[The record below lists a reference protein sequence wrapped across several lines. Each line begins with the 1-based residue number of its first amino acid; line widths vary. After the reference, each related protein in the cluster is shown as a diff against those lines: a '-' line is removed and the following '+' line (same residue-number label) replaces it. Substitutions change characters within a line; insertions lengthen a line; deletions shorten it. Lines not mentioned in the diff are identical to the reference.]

1 MRRALA
7 LLALLAPAAALAQS
21 PEQFLPREPDTRPR
35 PGSEVVA
42 PERPE
47 PAAPVAPPAEGAFIL
62 TRVVLVGATALGP
75 AELEPLWADLLGQ
88 SVTVGTLDAVAAAV
102 TAAYRARGYIL
113 SQAVVPEQTVTGGV
127 VHLQV
132 IEGFIDRVAIEGAAP
147 VQQSFAERLFAP
159 VGTDRPL
166 RLGTLERAVLLSRDT
181 FGGAVETVLEPSP
194 DTFAAANLGVLV
206 TPDPWR
212 GFAAADNRGS
222 RLYGPLTGSAGVSL
236 FNLLGFN
243 EQIDALAAGAIDG
256 SLAYGQLRFEAPITP
271 LLGTRLDGARL
282 VLEAD
287 SSRADPDLAQSGSP
301 EDLDI
306 VQQETNL
313 RGGLFVPF
321 VRSRAQNLF
330 GRLVLDWQRSESE
343 TDFAGDPETALDK
356 LLVLEARMTW
366 DVADSI
372 GGVSLVDASLRQGL
386 SVSGLTEIG
395 DDGPAAGEPNF
406 TRVALTLSRLQRLRS
421 SDWSLYGEVIGQLAS
436 TTLPSSERF
445 ALGDATIGRG
455 FAPGNTTGDS
465 GYGGR
470 LELRRYLGPA
480 TFGGAVE
487 ATELYVF
494 GDYGAA
500 YDRSLDRDG
509 ESWQRLGSVGFG
521 ARIDVTRWL
530 TLTPEIARQTSGV
543 ATDTTDP
550 DHETRAYLGVIARF

>member
-1 MRRALA
+1 MRRVLA
-7 LLALLAPAAALAQS
+7 TLLWLAPAAAFAQS

-35 PGSEVVA
+35 PGREVTA

-47 PAAPVAPPAEGAFIL
+47 TARPVAPPADGEFIL
-62 TRVVLVGATALGP
+62 TRVILDGATVLGP
-75 AELEPLWADLLGQ
+75 TELEPLWAGLIGQ
-88 SVTVGTLDAVAAAV
+88 PVTVATLDSVAAAV
-102 TAAYRARGYIL
+102 TAAYRARGFIL
-113 SQAVVPEQTVTGGV
+113 SQAVVPEQTVTGGAV
-127 VHLQV
+127 RLQV
-132 IEGFIDRVAIEGAAP
+132 IEGFIDRVTIEGGAP
-147 VQQSFAERLFAP
+147 NQRVIGDRLFAP
-159 VGTDRPL
+159 VAADRPL
-166 RLGTLERAVLLSRDT
+166 RLRSLERGVLLARDT

-222 RLYGPLTGSAGVSL
+222 RLYGPLTGSAGVSF

-243 EQIDALAAGAIDG
+243 EQIDALVAGAIDG
-256 SLAYGQLRFEAPITP
+256 SLGYGQLRLEAPITP
-271 LLGTRLDGARL
+271 LLGTWLDGARL

-287 SSRADPDLAQSGSP
+287 GSRADPDLSQSGSP
-301 EDLDI
+301 EDLDV
-306 VQQETNL
+306 VQHETNA
-313 RGGLFVPF
+313 RGGVFVPF
-321 VRSRAQNLF
+321 IRSRSQNLF
-330 GRLVLDWQRSESE
+330 GRLMLDWQRSESE
-343 TDFAGDPETALDK
+343 TDFAGDGETALDK

-366 DVADSI
+366 DVADSFN
-372 GGVSLVDASLRQGL
+372 GVSLIDASLRQGL
-386 SVSGLTEIG
+386 SINGLTEIG
-395 DDGPAAGEPNF
+395 DEGPAAGEPNF
-406 TRVALTLSRLQRLRS
+406 TRVALTVSRLQRLRD
-421 SDWSLYGEVIGQLAS
+421 SDWSLYGELIGQFAS

-470 LELRRYLGPA
+470 LELRRYVGSAP
-480 TFGGAVE
+480 FGGAIE

-500 YDRSLDRDG
+500 YDRSIDRDG
-509 ESWQRLGSVGFG
+509 ESWQRLGSLGFG
-521 ARIDVTRWL
+521 ARIDVTPWL

-550 DHETRAYLGVIARF
+550 DHETRAYLGLVARF